1 VPEEQLKKKPGI
13 FRKIVLVIVFLVFAN
28 VILQFL
34 FVEITGRKPVYPVSH
49 RGAAAIA
56 PENTMSAV
64 MSGVS
69 AGAPFVEID
78 VRLTADR
85 IFILMHDSTV
95 DRTTDGEGPVRELE
109 WDYIKG
115 LDAGGWFAWAF
126 KGEQV
131 PALDTVLEYMKG
143 KPSTLVVEVKDPGDR
158 PGTAE
163 ALGSLLRMY
172 DMEQEVVVVSF
183 DGGWVEDFGLL
194 SPVTDLG
201 ILYIYPFST
210 PPSEEVE
217 YVSVFWPAFFL
228 DPSLVWRLR
237 RAGHT
242 VWAWNVYF
250 PFLVDFLKW
259 KGVDGIVV
267 DSPGLVKR

>member
-1 VPEEQLKKKPGI
+1 MPEEKQKKKPGI
-13 FRKIVLVIVFLVFAN
+13 FRRIILVIIFLIFAN
-28 VILQFL
+28 VILQFF
-34 FVEITGRKPVYPVSH
+34 FVGIIEQKSVYPVSH
-49 RGAAAIA
+49 RGAAAVA

-69 AGAPFVEID
+69 AGAPYVEID

-85 IFILMHDSTV
+85 LFVLMHDSTV

-115 LDAGGWFAWAF
+115 LDAGGWYAWAF

-131 PALDTVLEYMKG
+131 PALDTVLAYMKG
-143 KPSTLVVEVKDPGDR
+143 KPSTLVIEVKDPSDR

-163 ALGSLLRMY
+163 ALSSLLRMY
-172 DMEQEVVVVSF
+172 GMEEEVVVVSF
-183 DGGWVEDFGLL
+183 DGGWVEDFGLQ
-194 SPVTDLG
+194 SPETSVG
-201 ILYIYPFST
+201 ILYVYPFLT
-210 PPSEEVE
+210 PPSEEVK
-217 YVSVFWPAFFL
+217 YVSVFWPAFYL

-242 VWAWNVYF
+242 VWAWNVSI
-250 PFLVDFLKW
+250 PFIAEFLTW
-259 KGVDGIVV
+259 KGVEGIVT
-267 DSPGLVKR
+267 DNPGLLKR

>member
-1 VPEEQLKKKPGI
+1 VPEEKSKKKPGI
-13 FRKIVLVIVFLVFAN
+13 LRKIILLIIFLIFAN
-28 VILQFL
+28 VILQFF
-34 FVEITGRKPVYPVSH
+34 FVGITERKSVYPVSH
-49 RGAAAIA
+49 RGAAAVA

-85 IFILMHDSTV
+85 VFILMHDSTV

-115 LDAGGWFAWAF
+115 LDAGGWYAWAF

-131 PALDTVLEYMKG
+131 PTLDTVLAYMKG
-143 KPSTLVVEVKDPGDR
+143 KPSTLVIEVKDPGDR
-158 PGTAE
+158 PGTGE

-172 DMEQEVVVVSF
+172 GMEQKVVVVSF
-183 DGGWVEDFGLL
+183 DGEWVEDFGLL
-194 SPVTDLG
+194 SPETTLG
-201 ILYIYPFST
+201 ILYIYPFFT

-217 YVSVFWPAFFL
+217 YVSAFWPAFFL
-228 DPSLVWRLR
+228 DPSLVWRMR

-242 VWAWNVYF
+242 VWAWNVSI
-250 PFLVDFLKW
+250 PFVAEFLTW
-259 KGVDGIVV
+259 KGVEGIVA
-267 DSPGLVKR
+267 DNPGLLKR